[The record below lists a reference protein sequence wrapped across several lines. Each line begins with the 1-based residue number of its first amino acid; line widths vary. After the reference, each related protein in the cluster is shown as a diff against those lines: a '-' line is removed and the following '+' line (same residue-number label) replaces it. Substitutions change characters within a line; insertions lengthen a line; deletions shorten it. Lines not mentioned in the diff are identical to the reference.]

1 VAKPIPIQIPARDSR
16 EGLRSRLDSAPLEHA
31 EALLAGY
38 EVLQG
43 LHDQGVLELLR
54 GLLGSGGKVLETATE
69 AAQAPESVRAIR
81 NLIVLGKTLG
91 EIDPD
96 LFDGFAMALPEAIR
110 DAKARGKEPPGFL
123 AILNKFRSKDLRRGL
138 VAVNSLLEAWGK
150 DFFSEAHSQSGK

>member
-1 VAKPIPIQIPARDSR
+1 MSKPIPLELPPRDPH
-16 EGLRSRLDSAPLEHA
+16 EELRSRLDSAPLKHA

-43 LHDQGVLELLR
+43 LYDSGVLELLR
-54 GLLGSGGKVLETATE
+54 GLLGSGSKVLETVTE

-81 NLIVLGKTLG
+81 NLLVLGKTLG

-96 LFDGFAMALPEAIR
+96 LLDGFVLALPEAMQQ
-110 DAKARGKEPPGFL
+110 ARAQGEEPPGFF

-138 VAVNSLLEAWGK
+138 VAINSLLEAWGK
-150 DFFSEAHSQSGK
+150 DFFKESH

>member
-1 VAKPIPIQIPARDSR
+1 MSKPIPLQLSVRGPR
-16 EGLRSRLDSAPLEHA
+16 EELRLRLDRAPVEHA

-54 GLLGSGGKVLETATE
+54 GLLGAGGKVLETAAE

-96 LFDGFAMALPEAIR
+96 LFDGFVMAVPEAMEQ
-110 DAKARGKEPPGFL
+110 ARAQGKEPPGFL
-123 AILNKFRSKDLRRGL
+123 AILNKFRSKNLRRGL

-150 DFFSEAHSQSGK
+150 DFFSEAHSQSKK

>member
-1 VAKPIPIQIPARDSR
+1 MAKPIPLQLPARDPR
-16 EGLRSRLDSAPLEHA
+16 EELRSRLDRAPLEHA

-43 LHDQGVLELLR
+43 LHDEGVLELLR
-54 GLLGSGGKVLETATE
+54 GLLGSGGKVLETAAE
-69 AAQAPESVRAIR
+69 ASRAPESVRAIR
-81 NLIVLGKTLG
+81 NLVILGKTLG

-96 LFDGFAMALPEAIR
+96 LLDGFALALPEAMR
-110 DAKARGKEPPGFL
+110 EARAQGKEPPGFF

-150 DFFSEAHSQSGK
+150 DFFSEAHSQSEK

>member
-1 VAKPIPIQIPARDSR
+1 MAKPIPLKLPPHDPRVELQ
-16 EGLRSRLDSAPLEHA
+16 SRLERAPIEHA
-31 EALLAGY
+31 EAMLAGY

-54 GLLGSGGKVLETATE
+54 GLLGSGRKVLETAADT
-69 AAQAPESVRAIR
+69 ARSPESVRAIR

-96 LFDGFAMALPEAIR
+96 LFDGFAMALPEAMR
-110 DAKARGKEPPGFL
+110 QARAQGKEPPSFL
-123 AILNKFRSKDLRRGL
+123 AILNKFRSRDLRRGL

-150 DFFSEAHSQSGK
+150 DFFSEAHTQSKK

>member
-1 VAKPIPIQIPARDSR
+1 MAKPIRLEVHARDPR
-16 EGLRSRLDSAPLEHA
+16 EEIRSRLDSAPLEHA

-43 LHDQGVLELLR
+43 LHDCGVLELLR
-54 GLLGSGGKVLETATE
+54 GLLGSGGKVLETA
-69 AAQAPESVRAIR
+69 ADVARAPESVRAIR
-81 NLIVLGKTLG
+81 NVIVLGKTLG

-110 DAKARGKEPPGFL
+110 EAKAQGKEPPGFL

-150 DFFSEAHSQSGK
+150 DFFSETHSQSEK